1 MSESFV
7 PMYDLESLS
16 EKQRQDYLR
25 SLCKHLG
32 VPDDLNLV
40 SLVYIDDGDG
50 PAHLVA
56 YVKRGAA
63 ESIRSNLGIE
73 IRSLLNQMVGGS
85 IVFTA
90 TGVDKNGRQEIA
102 VGSKYIEGLSGSLLD
117 DSIMT
122 ASTRALRRLAIQF
135 TGTGILDESEV
146 NQRKT
151 VNVPVLKQSPLFAA
165 PQPMVAPSSEPGK
178 DITLTPLQ
186 EFQKQPDHDM
196 QKCVESNVPCGNIVH
211 DIGKWTEVDLSKPHV
226 SQTQEEFE
234 ARQAK
239 IRADAITQLNQNTE
253 EKGALVQSIAEPVKK
268 TRKPRGPNKKKT
280 IDLGPSEPQVVE
292 KRPLEVKPTISGTI
306 VPVIE
311 VTNVPALPAPPVVIS
326 APVTAQPAPAKPLLT
341 KEQTKPYRARHFK
354 IMEQLEEGGFTN
366 TEGMGRADKLRHLVM
381 LMFPELTNMNDLSE
395 TQWEYYLSSLEKRL
409 KESGAKA
416 TVAYIEESIA
426 I

>member
-16 EKQRQDYLR
+16 EKQRQDYLK
-25 SLCKHLG
+25 SLCRHLG
-32 VPDDLNLV
+32 VPEDLNLV

-63 ESIRSNLGIE
+63 ESIRSNLGVE
-73 IRSLLNQMVGGS
+73 VKSLVNQMVGGS

-102 VGSKYIEGLSGSLLD
+102 VGSKYVEGLSGSILD

-165 PQPMVAPSSEPGK
+165 PQPTVVPSNEPGK
-178 DITLTPLQ
+178 DITST
-186 EFQKQPDHDM
+186 
-196 QKCVESNVPCGNIVH
+196 VPPNI
-211 DIGKWTEVDLSKPHV
+211 IEATN
-226 SQTQEEFE
+226 QEEFE
-234 ARQAK
+234 KKQAQ
-239 IRADAITQLNQNTE
+239 IRADAIAQLNQNPPKE
-253 EKGALVQSIAEPVKK
+253 GDSLQSSAEPVKK
-268 TRKPRGPNKKKT
+268 TRKPRGPNKKKK
-280 IDLGPSEPQVVE
+280 IDLGPSEPPQVVE
-292 KRPLEVKPTISGTI
+292 KHQLGPETVTSGTI
-306 VPVIE
+306 IPVTE
-311 VTNVPALPAPPVVIS
+311 VTNVPVLPAIPVVIS
-326 APVTAQPAPAKPLLT
+326 VPVAAQPVPTKPLLT

-354 IMEQLEEGGFTN
+354 IMEQLETEGGFTN

-395 TQWEYYLSSLEKRL
+395 VQWEHYLSSLEKRL

-416 TVAYIEESIA
+416 TVAYIEESIG